1 MNTIKVTTLEN
12 KFNKLHNATAL
23 AEDCINASV
32 SFIENTM
39 AQETDAGKNIKLGEA
54 YNAAIA
60 VSDQFAQLGSTFQSV
75 ESLYWDT
82 LDKTKGTCSL
92 IDEVPV
98 PFAEDENEDL
108 AIENRLYDAGFYVAT
123 EGGENRLD
131 TISIEA
137 TIDHLIVIRNFLCAR
152 IKHIVDIEFPET
164 WIRVRDIIYRLHDL
178 YSEFQSHL
186 SDVFSAYDITF
197 LELEEDL

>member
-98 PFAEDENEDL
+98 PFAEDE
-108 AIENRLYDAGFYVAT
+108 
-123 EGGENRLD
+123 GGENRLD

-186 SDVFSAYDITF
+186 SDVFSAYGITF